1 VKQKL
6 LSVFVIA
13 AGLLVVSIPVIA
25 HHGVAGYDLTKTITL
40 HGTVTKFDWSNPHI
54 VIHMDAK
61 NAKGEVQNWAIEL
74 APPTHMSR
82 AGWTKNSMKTGD
94 EITAE
99 VHPAQNGAPV
109 GISGTVT
116 FQLKIV
122 VNGQPLPSW

>member
-1 VKQKL
+1 VNQKL
-6 LSVFVIA
+6 LRVFVIA
-13 AGLLVVSIPVIA
+13 VGLLAVSIPANA
-25 HHGVAGYDLTKTITL
+25 HHGVAGYDLTKTISL

-61 NAKGEVQNWAIEL
+61 NANGEVQNWTIEL
-74 APPTHMSR
+74 AAPTHMSR
-82 AGWTKNSMKTGD
+82 AGWTKNVMKAGD
-94 EITAE
+94 DINAE

-122 VNGQPLPSW
+122 VNGQTLPMR